1 MVKFGRR
8 KENKERRP
16 KDPEGRMT
24 LREHIVELRNRLLI
38 SVLAIV
44 IGTIVGWFLYNQAF
58 KFLTQPFLTSVAEMA
73 KDAGQTK
80 TPQLTFPG
88 VGNALTFRIKISALF
103 GLLLAAPIWLYQL
116 WAFVAPGLHRSE
128 RKWAYIF
135 SAIATP
141 LFAAGIWVA
150 YWTLPKGIEIL
161 LGFTPLDIQNLVEL
175 PDYLDFVL
183 RTMLVFGI
191 AFLIP
196 LVVVLLNMVGV
207 VPASALGKF
216 RPYIILV
223 IFVFAAVATPSG
235 DPFTMCLLA
244 IPMSLLFFVA
254 EIIARLNDRR
264 RRRRSDELVAAE

>member
-8 KENKERRP
+8 KEKQDRHP

-44 IGTIVGWFLYNQAF
+44 VGTVVGWIFYNHAF
-58 KFLTQPFLTSVAEMA
+58 EFLTKPFLTSVAAMA

-103 GLLLAAPIWLYQL
+103 GLILAAPVWLYQL
-116 WAFVAPGLHRSE
+116 WAFVAPGLHRNE

-141 LFAAGIWVA
+141 LFATGIAVS

-183 RTMLVFGI
+183 RTMLVFGV

-207 VPASALGKF
+207 VPASALAKF

-244 IPMSLLFFVA
+244 IPMCLLFFVA
-254 EIIARLNDRR
+254 EIISRINDKRR
-264 RRRRSDELVAAE
+264 ARRSDELLAD

>member
-8 KENKERRP
+8 KDKQDRHP

-44 IGTIVGWFLYNQAF
+44 VCTVAAWFVYYHALAIL
-58 KFLTQPFLTSVAEMA
+58 KDPFETAVRPFAENRGL
-73 KDAGQTK
+73 K
-80 TPQLTFPG
+80 PQLTFQG
-88 VGNALTFRIKISALF
+88 VGDPLTFRIKVSAML
-103 GLLLAAPIWLYQL
+103 GLVLAGPIWLYQL
-116 WAFVAPGLHRSE
+116 WAFIAPGLHRSE
-128 RKWAYIF
+128 KKWAYLF
-135 SAIATP
+135 AAIAAP
-141 LFAAGIWVA
+141 LFATGIA
-150 YWTLPKGIEIL
+150 LGYWTLPKGISIL
-161 LGFTPLDIQNLVEL
+161 LGFTPDQVQNLVEL
-175 PDYLDFVL
+175 GKYLDFVI
-183 RTMLVFGI
+183 RTLLVFGI

-207 VPASALGKF
+207 VPASALSKF

-244 IPMSLLFFVA
+244 IPMTVLFLASEV
-254 EIIARLNDRR
+254 IARLNDRR
-264 RRRRSDELVAAE
+264 RTRRNEELLAD

>member
-8 KENKERRP
+8 KEKKDRLP

-44 IGTIVGWFLYNQAF
+44 VGTVVGWIFYNHAF
-58 KFLTQPFLTSVAEMA
+58 DFLTKPFVTSVAEMA

-103 GLLLAAPIWLYQL
+103 GLILAAPVWLYQL

-141 LFAAGIWVA
+141 LFAAGIAVS

-183 RTMLVFGI
+183 RTMLVFGV

-207 VPASALGKF
+207 VPAAALGKF

-244 IPMSLLFFVA
+244 IPMCVLFFVA
-254 EIIARLNDRR
+254 EIISRFNDRR
-264 RRRRSDELVAAE
+264 RARRTDELLAD

>member
-8 KENKERRP
+8 KDKKDPRP

-44 IGTIVGWFLYNQAF
+44 VGTVVGWIFYNQAF
-58 KFLTQPFLTSVAEMA
+58 DFLTKPFVTSVAEMA

-103 GLLLAAPIWLYQL
+103 GLVLAAPVWLYQL

-141 LFAAGIWVA
+141 LFAAGIVVA

-183 RTMLVFGI
+183 RTMLVFGV

-207 VPASALGKF
+207 VPAAALSKF

-244 IPMSLLFFVA
+244 IPMCLLFFVA
-254 EIIARLNDRR
+254 EIISRFNDRR
-264 RRRRSDELVAAE
+264 RARRTEELLAD

>member
-8 KENKERRP
+8 KEKKDRHP

-38 SVLAIV
+38 GVLAIV
-44 IGTIVGWFLYNQAF
+44 VCTVIGWIFYNDAF
-58 KFLTQPFLTSVAEMA
+58 KFLTQPFHTSVGDIAREQG
-73 KDAGQTK
+73 KE
-80 TPQLTFPG
+80 PILTFPG
-88 VGNALTFRIKISALF
+88 VGDALTFRIKISALF
-103 GLLLAAPIWLYQL
+103 GLVLASPVWLYQL
-116 WAFVAPGLHRSE
+116 WAFVAPGLHRNE

-135 SAIATP
+135 SGIAAP
-141 LFAAGIWVA
+141 LFATGMAVA
-150 YWTLPKGIEIL
+150 YWTLPKGIAIL
-161 LGFTPLDIQNLVEL
+161 ISFTPLDIQNLIEL
-175 PDYLDFVL
+175 PTYLDFVI
-183 RTMLVFGI
+183 RTMLVFGV

-207 VPASALGKF
+207 VPAAALGKF

-244 IPMSLLFFVA
+244 IPMCLLFFAA
-254 EIIARLNDRR
+254 EIISRINDKRR
-264 RRRRSDELVAAE
+264 ASRSEELLAD